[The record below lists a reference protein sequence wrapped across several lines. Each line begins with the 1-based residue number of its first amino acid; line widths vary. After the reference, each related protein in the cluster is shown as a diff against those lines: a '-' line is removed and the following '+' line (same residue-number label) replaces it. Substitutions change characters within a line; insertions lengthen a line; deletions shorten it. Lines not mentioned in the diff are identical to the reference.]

1 MFARRSRSTAT
12 CSASA
17 TDLVPLASSILLGL
31 FHFGVQSR
39 AAFRTSPERLQQL
52 WEPNADLRDH
62 GRAGPARLAQIVEDR
77 QLMPLV
83 CDPLRISQMDLGAGR
98 LAMREG
104 GDTADWK
111 EFTQDPFSRYLV
123 TLQGEP

>member
-1 MFARRSRSTAT
+1 
-12 CSASA
+12 
-17 TDLVPLASSILLGL
+17 
-31 FHFGVQSR
+31 
-39 AAFRTSPERLQQL
+39 
-52 WEPNADLRDH
+52 
-62 GRAGPARLAQIVEDR
+62 
-77 QLMPLV
+77 MPLV
-83 CDPLRISQMDLGAGR
+83 CDPLRISQMDLDAGR

>member
-1 MFARRSRSTAT
+1 MFARLSRSTAT
-12 CSASA
+12 AACSASA

-31 FHFGVQSR
+31 LHFGVQSR
-39 AAFRTSPERLQQL
+39 AAFHTSPERQQQL

-83 CDPLRISQMDLGAGR
+83 CDPLRISQMGLGAGR

-104 GDTADWK
+104 GDTVDWK
-111 EFTQDPFSRYLV
+111 EFPQDP
-123 TLQGEP
+123 